1 MKTRY
6 DKYLFFFQTAYN
18 KKDAVYT
25 YLRQVMA
32 LPFLPPEHIP
42 DTFNR
47 LQEKATNQD
56 NQAIQD
62 VLHYVYRTWI
72 NNNIFNIEYW
82 SVFMT
87 SIRTNNDVEGWHNR
101 INYRVAA
108 RGPVPFYSILTELFS
123 EVQIYHSS
131 WRWSPKVNCRDTKDV
146 THARYRVNCLPF
158 GTSTATTPSRHP
170 GYWKSV
176 PAFMD
181 HHRSNFVDNEHCV
194 CVTMNFL
201 CNVCVV
207 FVGQNSSCVTCIYYV
222 YFI

>member
-108 RGPVPFYSILTELFS
+108 RWPVPFYSILTELYS
-123 EVQIYHSS
+123 EAADIPLQLKMVTEGKLQRYQRRHTRQIQGKLFTLWYQYCNNTISAS
-131 WRWSPKVNCRDTKDV
+131 RLLKECAGIYGPPPK
-146 THARYRVNCLPF
+146 
-158 GTSTATTPSRHP
+158 
-170 GYWKSV
+170 
-176 PAFMD
+176 
-181 HHRSNFVDNEHCV
+181 
-194 CVTMNFL
+194 
-201 CNVCVV
+201 
-207 FVGQNSSCVTCIYYV
+207 
-222 YFI
+222 